1 MKLGKMYNKNS
12 RTDKQ
17 SCCNISELE
26 LKLFFD
32 RTGEEGGE
40 LLFCVAV
47 FKQDAIDGGRDRQ
60 VNAELFAEPE
70 HRLAGHHALGEL
82 LEFLALDVHLAEASV
97 MAPR

>member
-40 LLFCVAV
+40 LVFRVAV
-47 FKQDAIDGGRDRQ
+47 FEQDAIYGARDRQ
-60 VNAELFAEPE
+60 VDAQLFAEPD

-82 LEFLALDVHLAEASV
+82 LEFLALDVHFTEASV
-97 MAPR
+97 VAPR